1 MASSSLTPTNSQ
13 MQLSELMTHT
23 LMLDLETTRSGKIR
37 HIGAILNGRVY
48 EKKERAGTSTTLKQL
63 DEIAGDAEFVL
74 GHNLLGHDFPV
85 LQSSSP
91 WLQLLKKPVIDTL
104 YLSPIAF
111 PQNPYHRLVK
121 DYKLVRGT
129 INNPVEDAKLAASVF
144 KDQWDSFQN
153 LSEKV
158 PELIKFYR
166 YCFHNSIFNG
176 FSGKGLSAVFSLLSS
191 DAIDDPSMA
200 LGYFISQTSGKVCI
214 NAANQTIPGLLA
226 DDTKRPVAAFCLAW
240 LQVAGGNSVLPPW
253 VRYRFPEI
261 PSIIKSLRETPCGE
275 NECAYC
281 SENHDPERQ
290 LTRLFGY
297 PSFRETPQTEQ
308 GESLQRAIVLGC
320 LGDHPTMGILPTG
333 GGKSLCYQLP
343 ALVRYWRRGTLTV
356 VISPLQAL
364 MKDQVDNLIKK
375 TGTLFAEAV
384 SGLQTPPERGEVF
397 ERIRLGD
404 TAILYISPEQLRS
417 IGVRNVLK
425 QREIGSWVFDEAH
438 CLSKWGHD
446 FRPDYL
452 YAARFIR
459 EFAKEQDQPVP
470 PVGCFTATAK
480 ISVIEEIGTHF
491 RKELG
496 QELQL
501 YEGGV
506 ERQNLSFEVIP
517 LSKAEKPERTHEI
530 IREHLASNDDPGGII
545 VYAATRNA
553 TEEIQEFLYHQG
565 MVAEAFHSK
574 IDARDKREIIEA
586 FVAGHVPIICATNA
600 FGMGIDKEN
609 IRLVLHYNMP
619 GSLENYI
626 QESGRAG
633 RDLKPARCIL
643 LYDEEDAKLQFQMSS
658 FSEVRRKE
666 ISRTLRA
673 LRRKKRNKY
682 GEIVVTSDELLR
694 DEDWADMKNL
704 KPEFRDTKIRASIAW
719 LERAGFLQRNHN
731 LTEVFQGKPLVDSLE
746 EATVVMDRLNISPQ
760 TKNLWLS
767 ILRQIINSPEERG
780 VRADELAEALFPET
794 EMLQAMEQQ
803 TGQTAAQIV
812 ISSLHDMSDAG
823 LIDQGLMLSAT
834 FRPKGKNNA
843 LKTFQTTCEL
853 EKKIINLLQVEDP
866 DAENGDWV
874 ELDIRRLNQKLTN
887 EGYQTSPDVLR
898 LLIKG
903 ISYDGKGFAAS
914 TGSFEIG
921 HVDRNRY
928 QVRLRR
934 SWQNIRKT
942 IFLRQNVANAI
953 LGKLV
958 EMVKKK
964 AAETDSK
971 ITGDVQIVFTSDEL
985 SAAIKSDVTLSVEV
999 KKVLPAIERALMFL
1013 HEQHVIELQGGLA
1026 VLRQAMTLRLAKTA
1040 KGRYYNKGDYKPLA
1054 VHYREKRL
1062 QVHVMM
1068 RYATLAFEKIARAL
1082 TLVLDYFSLG
1092 RVKFINKY
1100 FEGDKELLDKATTA
1114 ESFRMI
1120 VESLRNPFQIGAVG
1134 RPVEDSMLILAGP
1147 GSGKTTVIVH
1157 RCAYLLEVERIPARQ
1172 ILVLCFNH
1180 SSAMVLKKRLRAL
1193 VGKVANAVTVATYHG
1208 VAMRLAGIS
1217 IRDMAAEHSKD
1228 NIEFDRIIKDAVKLL
1243 KGEKDIPGIE
1253 PDEHRDRL
1261 LSGYSHILVDEYQ
1274 DIDEDQYDL
1283 VSAIAGRSLDEED
1296 NRLAIIAVGD
1306 DDQNIYT
1313 FRGANIRFIRQFQ
1326 TDYSKVMQY
1335 LVENYRSS
1343 RHIISASNALIRAN
1357 RDRMK
1362 GDHPISINHERQYN
1376 QPGGRWEHL
1385 DPVSQGRVQ
1394 IVSVKNPLHQAA
1406 YVKNEIDRVRA
1417 LDSSLKWSDFAIL
1430 SRTKAPLANVR
1441 SILESSGYPVRTA
1454 LEKGLP
1460 FHRVREIHGVLKWL
1474 IAKEKEN
1481 CRASELIEA
1490 LKGVRLN
1497 RNQNIWW
1504 QLVDLFFE
1512 NYRDETSDSILPVS
1526 RAIDRFYEFTAEQ
1539 RREKILGQ
1547 GIFLSTIHSSKG
1559 MEFPHVFI
1567 LDGDWGGQKS
1577 RTEWEEERRVMYVGM
1592 TRAEETLRLMKIPKR
1607 PNPFLKEI
1615 RGDFVVFKTY
1625 SGAVIENALQNK
1637 RYELIGLNEVYMD
1650 FAGCFHKGQRIH
1662 NLLSCLEAGHNVVFH
1677 PNNQAIEI
1685 HNNDGCCVAKL
1696 SKEGANKWSNRLD
1709 RICELRVIALLR
1721 RDRDDPE
1728 NNFQDRI
1735 KVDHWELPILE
1746 AVYSP
1751 RKNNGVAHS

>member
-1 MASSSLTPTNSQ
+1 
-13 MQLSELMTHT
+13 
-23 LMLDLETTRSGKIR
+23 MLDLETTRSGKLR
-37 HIGAILNGRVY
+37 HIGAILNGRVF
-48 EKKERAGTSTTLKQL
+48 ERKETAGSSATLKQL
-63 DEIAGDAEFVL
+63 DEIARDADFVL

-85 LQSSSP
+85 LQSSFP
-91 WLQLLKKPVIDTL
+91 WLQFLNKPVIDTL

-121 DYKLVRGT
+121 DYKLVRAT

-144 KDQWDSFQN
+144 NDQWDSFQN
-153 LSEKV
+153 LFAKA
-158 PELIKFYR
+158 PELIQFYR
-166 YCFHNSIFNG
+166 YCFHDSIFNG
-176 FSGKGLSAVFSLLSS
+176 FSGKGLSAVFSLLSF
-191 DAIDDPSMA
+191 DAIDDPAKA
-200 LGYFISQTSGKVCI
+200 LGCFINQTSGKVCT
-214 NAANQTIPGLLA
+214 NGVNQTIPALLD
-226 DDTKRPVAAFCLAW
+226 DDTKRPAAAFCLAW

-261 PSIIKSLRETPCGE
+261 PTIIKALREIPCGDDA
-275 NECAYC
+275 CAYC

-290 LTRLFGY
+290 LTKLFGY
-297 PSFRETPQTEQ
+297 PSFRETPQTKE

-320 LGDHPTMGILPTG
+320 MGDQPTMGILPTG

-480 ISVIEEIGTHF
+480 TSVIDEIGTHF
-491 RKELG
+491 REELG

-517 LSKAEKPERTHEI
+517 LSTAEKLERTHEI
-530 IREHLASNDDPGGII
+530 IQEHLDSNDDPGGII

-553 TEEIQEFLYHQG
+553 TEEIREFLHHQG
-565 MVAEAFHSK
+565 MIAEAFHAG
-574 IDARDKREIIEA
+574 IDAKDKREIIEA
-586 FVAGHVPIICATNA
+586 FIAGHIPIICATNA

-609 IRLVLHYNMP
+609 IRLVLHFNMP

-626 QESGRAG
+626 QEAGRAG

-643 LYDEEDAKLQFQMSS
+643 LYDEEDAKLQFSMGSL
-658 FSEVRRKE
+658 SEVRRKE

-673 LRRKKRNKY
+673 LRRKKRNEY
-682 GEIVVTSDELLR
+682 GEIVVTTDELLR

-731 LTEVFQGKPLVDSLE
+731 FTEVFQGKPLVDSLE
-746 EATVVMDRLNISPQ
+746 AAAIVMDRLNITVQ

-767 ILRQIINSPEERG
+767 ILQRIINSPEDRG
-780 VRADELAEALFPET
+780 IRADELAEALFPEK
-794 EMLQAMEQQ
+794 EMLQAIEQQ

-843 LKTFQTTCEL
+843 LKTFQTACEIENKL
-853 EKKIINLLQVEDP
+853 ISLLQVEDP

-887 EGYQTSPDVLR
+887 EGFQTSPDVLR
-898 LLIKG
+898 PLIKG

-914 TGSFEIG
+914 TGSFEIC

-934 SWQNIRKT
+934 SWENIRKT
-942 IFLRQNVANAI
+942 IFLRQNVAHAI
-953 LGKLV
+953 LRKLI
-958 EMVKKK
+958 EMAKKQ
-964 AAETDSK
+964 AAETNSE
-971 ITGDVQIVFTSDEL
+971 ITGDVQLVFTSDEL
-985 SAAIKSDVTLSVEV
+985 SAAIKSDLTLSVEV

-1013 HEQHVIELQGGLA
+1013 HEQHVVELQGGLA

-1040 KGRYYNKGDYKPLA
+1040 KGRYYNKGDYQPLA

-1068 RYATLAFEKIARAL
+1068 RYATLALEKIARAL
-1082 TLVLDYFSLG
+1082 TLVLDYFALG

-1100 FEGDKELLDKATTA
+1100 FEGDKDLLDKATTA

-1120 VESLRNPFQIGAVG
+1120 VDNLRNPFQIGAVG

-1157 RCAYLLEVERIPARQ
+1157 RCAYLLEVEQIPARQ

-1217 IRDMAAEHSKD
+1217 IRDMAAEYSKD

-1243 KGEKDIPGIE
+1243 NGEKDIPGVE

-1261 LSGYSHILVDEYQ
+1261 LAGYSHILVDEYQ

-1296 NRLAIIAVGD
+1296 SRLAIMAVGD

-1326 TDYSKVMQY
+1326 NDYSKEVVY

-1343 RHIISASNALIRAN
+1343 KHIISASNALIRAN

-1362 GDHPISINHERQYN
+1362 GDHPISINRERQYN
-1376 QPGGRWEHL
+1376 QPGGRWERL

-1394 IVSVKNPLHQAA
+1394 IVSVNNPLHQAA
-1406 YVKNEIDRVRA
+1406 YIKYEIDRMRA
-1417 LDSSLKWSDFAIL
+1417 LDPTIKWSDLAIL

-1441 SILESSGYPVRTA
+1441 SILESCGYPIRTT

-1460 FHRVREIHGVLKWL
+1460 FHRVREIHVVLEWL

-1481 CRASELIEA
+1481 SRASELIKA
-1490 LKGVRLN
+1490 LKDFRLN
-1497 RNQNIWW
+1497 RIQNIWW
-1504 QLVDLFFE
+1504 QLVDMFFE
-1512 NYRDETSDSILPVS
+1512 NYQDETSDSVLPVS
-1526 RAIDRFYEFTAEQ
+1526 RAVDRFYEFTAEQ
-1539 RREKILGQ
+1539 RREKVLGQ

-1567 LDGDWGGQKS
+1567 LDGDWGRQKS
-1577 RTEWEEERRVMYVGM
+1577 RVEWEEERRVMYVGM
-1592 TRAEETLRLMKIPKR
+1592 TRAEETLHLMKIPSS

-1615 RGDFVVFKTY
+1615 RGDCTVSKTHA
-1625 SGAVIENALQNK
+1625 GAAIEKKIQNK
-1637 RYELIGLNEVYMD
+1637 RYELIGLSEIYMD
-1650 FAGCFHKGQRIH
+1650 FAGCFNKGQSIH
-1662 NLLSCLEAGHNVVFH
+1662 NLLACLEAGHSVAFH
-1677 PNNQAIEI
+1677 PNDKAIEI

-1696 SKEGANKWSNRLD
+1696 SKEGANKWSKRLD
-1709 RICELRVIALLR
+1709 QICELRVVALLR
-1721 RDRDDPE
+1721 RDRDDPQE
-1728 NNFQDRI
+1728 DFQNRI
-1735 KVDHWELPILE
+1735 KVDQWELPVLE

-1751 RKNNGVAHS
+1751 TKA